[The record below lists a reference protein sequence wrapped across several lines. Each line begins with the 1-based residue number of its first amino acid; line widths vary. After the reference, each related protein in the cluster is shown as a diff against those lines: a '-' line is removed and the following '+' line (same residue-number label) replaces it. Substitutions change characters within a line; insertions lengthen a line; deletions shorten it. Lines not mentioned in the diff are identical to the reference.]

1 MIATTTTSSTGIGA
15 NTDSMN
21 VSPTNFRQKSH
32 MRHPFSKSKKMHRKS
47 SFSVGNSS
55 KKASESVFQSG
66 SSSLGSLVEA
76 DSNGD
81 KAASSEQTVNFKRL
95 LRSLEA
101 QQRYLPNPNYLKRVQ
116 DDSIS
121 ETMRKDAL
129 VGIAKIN
136 AHLKYH
142 PETFGIAVNLFDRCL
157 SKIQVREVH
166 LQLIA
171 TACFLIASK
180 IGEKWLTHPRFK
192 ELCIAADH
200 RFSCADIRRM
210 ESLLVKKLNWNL
222 NPACSYLFVEQI
234 LSCCDFKSSSNGDGS
249 DDGATCLLFTNAQE
263 RIEMTEIAYRLCSS
277 AALSYRFLKYTP
289 SVVALCSIM
298 IASQHVLARKH
309 LLNSVNLNEAVL
321 KPMLEA
327 TQETKPELVAQC
339 LDDLMKIS
347 AFM

>member
-1 MIATTTTSSTGIGA
+1 MISNSTTTASSDGM
-15 NTDSMN
+15 S
-21 VSPTNFRQKSH
+21 VSPTTNFRQKSH
-32 MRHPFSKSKKMHRKS
+32 LRQPFSKSKISHRSK
-47 SFSVGNSS
+47 SFSMGTSS
-55 KKASESVFQSG
+55 KKTESLMSQQSCTKG
-66 SSSLGSLVEA
+66 INVNNYSSNSV
-76 DSNGD
+76 
-81 KAASSEQTVNFKRL
+81 KKEQSVHYKRL

-101 QQRYLPNPNYLKRVQ
+101 QQRYLPNPNYMKRVQ
-116 DDSIS
+116 DDSIN
-121 ETMRKDAL
+121 ETMRKGAL

-180 IGEKWLTHPRFK
+180 TSEKWLTHPRFK

-210 ESLLVKKLNWNL
+210 ESLLVKKLSWNL
-222 NPACSYLFVEQI
+222 TPPSSYLFVEQI
-234 LSCCDFKSSSNGDGS
+234 LSSCEFTEGSS
-249 DDGATCLLFTNAQE
+249 TMMFFTRHQQ
-263 RIEMTEIAYRLCSS
+263 RGEMTEIAYRLCSS

-289 SVVALCSIM
+289 SMVALCSIM
-298 IASQHVLARKH
+298 IASQHILARNNM
-309 LLNSVNLNEAVL
+309 LNNINLNTSVL
-321 KPMLEA
+321 KPMLDV
-327 TQETKPELVAQC
+327 TQTKPEMVAQC
-339 LDDLMKIS
+339 VDDLMKIS